1 MKQKRSI
8 LSFLTTSPLLA
19 VAGLVIGLMFPPICL
34 AASSV
39 MPELPLGLEETL
51 FTVPKDNPMT
61 KEKIELGRQLFFD
74 KRLSGNNTIA
84 CAVCHIPAL
93 AFTDGQPVSSG
104 IHHQQ
109 GGRSAPMAVNRA
121 FSTLQFWD
129 GRAATLEDQAV
140 APLTNPIEH
149 GFVDYNQMIE
159 KMNKIPGYKH
169 EFKEVFGGEITVD
182 RVGKAIATF
191 ERTILSGNSPFDR
204 FDVGGDEKAL
214 SASSQRGLTLFRGKA
229 RCTKCHS
236 GFNFTDEKFHN
247 IGIGFDKDTVDT
259 GRFNVT
265 KDPKDMGAFKT
276 PSLREIPR
284 TAPYMHDGRF
294 ANLID
299 VVNFYN
305 QGGIKNPFQDPLI
318 IPLELTEAEKR
329 DLVDFLGNLSGEGW
343 ENITPPSEFPM

>member
-1 MKQKRSI
+1 MKRKRSVR
-8 LSFLTTSPLLA
+8 SVFRTSPFLA
-19 VAGLVIGLMFPPICL
+19 AAGLAIALMVPPFSL
-34 AASSV
+34 AASSA
-39 MPELPLGLEETL
+39 MPAIPLGLDADQY
-51 FTVPKDNPMT
+51 VIPKDNPMT
-61 KEKIELGRQLFFD
+61 KEKVELGRQLFFD
-74 KRLSGNNTIA
+74 KRLSRNNTIA

-109 GGRSAPMAVNRA
+109 GGRSAPLAINRA

-129 GRAATLEDQAV
+129 GRAATLEAQAV
-140 APLTNPIEH
+140 GPLVNPIEH
-149 GFVDYNQMIE
+149 GFVDYDEMLV

-182 RVGKAIATF
+182 RVGKAIAAF

-204 FDVGGDEKAL
+204 FDVGGDENAL
-214 SASSQRGLTLFRGKA
+214 SASAKRGLELFRGKA

-247 IGIGFDKDTVDT
+247 LGIGFDRDTVDT

-294 ANLID
+294 ANLTD

-305 QGGIKNPFQDPLI
+305 QGGIKNPFQDSLI
-318 IPLELTEAEKR
+318 IPLELTDAEKR